1 MIINTICRAGCVTA
15 VDYFAYKR
23 QHNKRFDAKMKMMA
37 SRPHKTMAFLSANAV
52 FTREAFAIA
61 LGHAPDAATVTSL
74 LGHHLRAGNIKRV
87 SREVFAAV
95 PPHLKADD
103 FMVDRFAAAAKLRPD
118 GVLGYHSALELHGIA
133 YSEFNQVQLVSAGRT
148 ERVTLPFGE
157 CRFINPPKALVNTG
171 NTNILTTMK
180 DRLGQMIR
188 VTEVERTVVDV
199 LHRFDVAGG
208 IEEVLPSLD
217 LVLYLDPAKVINYVT
232 LLNSRSLAS
241 VVGWW
246 LDTRRSALRISDQD
260 LAALRVL
267 LPRSKHYGLGA
278 KPGGGAVLIEPWRVL
293 LPSRALDAS
302 FEGL

>member
-1 MIINTICRAGCVTA
+1 
-15 VDYFAYKR
+15 
-23 QHNKRFDAKMKMMA
+23 MA
-37 SRPHKTMAFLSANAV
+37 SRPHRTMAFLSANPV
-52 FTREAFAIA
+52 FTRAAFAAA

-87 SREVFAAV
+87 SREVFASV
-95 PPHLKADD
+95 PPHLKADG

-148 ERVTLPFGE
+148 ERVALPFSE
-157 CRFINPPKALVNTG
+157 CRFINPPKALVDAG
-171 NTNILTTMK
+171 KTNILTTMK

-199 LHRFDVAGG
+199 LHRFDIAGG

-217 LVLYLDPAKVINYVT
+217 LVLYLDPAKVVDYVA
-232 LLNSRSLAS
+232 LLNSRTLAS

-246 LDTRRSALRISDQD
+246 LDRRRSALGISDHD
-260 LAALRVL
+260 LEPLRAL

-278 KPGGGAVLIEPWRVL
+278 KPGGAVLIEPWRVL
-293 LPSRALDAS
+293 LPSRVLEAS